1 MGGTEKPGVK
11 PGEAGRQGNNAL
23 WNKLTKDLPMSEG
36 TDLRKENVCFLC
48 GAPNAALCK
57 VCGIVAACSLHTDHH
72 QVDIFFCLPAT
83 LHWLILSCC
92 LFFLNSKLLMV
103 KGKSDSSCL
112 WQLKIVDQWGL
123 CSIQSGNTGGCRKR
137 SRRRPWYQVTP

>member
-36 TDLRKENVCFLC
+36 TDLRNENVCFLC

-72 QVDIFFCLPAT
+72 QVDIFFACQQ
-83 LHWLILSCC
+83 HCI
-92 LFFLNSKLLMV
+92 
-103 KGKSDSSCL
+103 DSFYLVASF
-112 WQLKIVDQWGL
+112 
-123 CSIQSGNTGGCRKR
+123 S
-137 SRRRPWYQVTP
+137 